1 MAGRYL
7 EDFTVGEIIESP
19 ESYEITPERLH
30 EFAAEFDPQPMHLD
44 QAAAERSMF
53 GGMTASGWQ
62 TLSVTMRLMVL
73 SPLFESGE
81 VIGIGVDNL
90 RWLKPVRQGDV
101 LSAKAEVLEIR
112 PSTSRPDRGYMRLR
126 TTTTRQDGT
135 PVATQEQRVLVPRRP

>member
-30 EFAAEFDPQPMHLD
+30 EFAAEFDPQPMHVD
-44 QAAAERSMF
+44 EDAAERSMF

-62 TLSVTMRLMVL
+62 TLAVTMRLMVL

-81 VIGIGVDNL
+81 VVGIGVDNL
-90 RWLKPVRQGDV
+90 RWLKPVRPGDV
-101 LSAKAEVLEIR
+101 LRAKAEVLEVR

-135 PVATQEQRVLVPRRP
+135 AVAAQEQSVLVPRRP